1 MKKVNIGVA
10 GLGFGKMNLRR
21 FTVIIRL
28 LIKWRSVQ
36 GIPKL

>member
-10 GLGFGKMNLRR
+10 GLGFGKNLRR